1 MEDFK
6 AELAELLKKHKVYII
21 AKSNKRNDDFSV
33 EIGFQS
39 GVVNSWSGRH
49 HLGGYDLEDN

>member
-6 AELAELLKKHKVYII
+6 TELSELLKKHKVYII
-21 AKSNKRNDDFSV
+21 AKSNKNDDDLSV
-33 EIGFQS
+33 EIGFQL

-49 HLGGYDLEDN
+49 HLGGYDLEVK